1 MTRKNKNIK
10 ARVKPSNSSMKVKVI
25 NNSSQKQVNKKRRKK
40 KRQLPNKKK
49 RLVRKKKKF
58 QKKLKQFF
66 QELGLTILIT
76 FFLLIIIK
84 QLTFSLTKIE
94 GYSMLNTLMDNDCVF
109 VNKLSKVKR
118 FDLVYY
124 RDSKS
129 NEMAVRRVI
138 GLPREQFYYR
148 QDQLFVEDKNVPER
162 FLAEIMKTSRNN
174 QKNSTFTKDFE
185 LQEVTGDQ
193 RVPEGKYFVLGD
205 NRPYASD
212 SRDLGYIDEKDIVGV
227 VKMRVMPF
235 HQIQSF

>member
-1 MTRKNKNIK
+1 
-10 ARVKPSNSSMKVKVI
+10 MKSTKDKRR
-25 NNSSQKQVNKKRRKK
+25 KQVNRKQQEK
-40 KRQLPNKKK
+40 NPQLPNKKK
-49 RLVRKKKKF
+49 RLAHKKKKL
-58 QKKLKQFF
+58 QKKMKQLF

-76 FFLLIIIK
+76 FFLLIIIQ

-94 GYSMLNTLMDNDCVF
+94 GYSMLNTLMDNDRVL

-124 RDSKS
+124 RDTKS
-129 NEMAVRRVI
+129 NEMAVRRII
-138 GLPREQFYYR
+138 GLPKEQFYYR
-148 QDQLFVEDKNVPER
+148 EDQLFVEDKRVPER
-162 FLAEIMKTSRNN
+162 FLVEIMKTSRNDK
-174 QKNSTFTKDFE
+174 KNSTFTKDFG

-193 RVPEGKYFVLGD
+193 RIPEGKYFVLGD

-212 SRDLGYIDEKDIVGV
+212 SRELGYIDEKDIVGV